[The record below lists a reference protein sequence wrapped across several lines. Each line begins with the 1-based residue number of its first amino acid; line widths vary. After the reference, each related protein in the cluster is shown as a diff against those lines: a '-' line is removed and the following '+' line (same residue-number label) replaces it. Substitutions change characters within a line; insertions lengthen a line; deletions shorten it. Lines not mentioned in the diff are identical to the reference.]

1 MQDSGGSWN
10 TISPSMTPQTS
21 AKRRKS
27 GFMFGTTMPN
37 FNSTGNLRKSIA
49 RNNLMSAGLRGNNSD
64 LQGLINDDQ

>member
-1 MQDSGGSWN
+1 
-10 TISPSMTPQTS
+10 MTPQTS

-64 LQGLINDDQ
+64 LQGLINDD